1 MESTKTSAVGDDRPP
16 PRDIV
21 QERIDRLETLRAGRR
36 RIDDDVRS
44 NLAHWADAPLF
55 DDIKLRANFIRRL
68 TALIE
73 DVDYD
78 PAKLVDRPKPVLPR
92 QPPLAALAAL
102 TKGIALQLCLTLVF
116 LVQTQPREA
125 LGKHALLKINIDG
138 ADTGPIGPIGLV
150 DLIAVPASHNPSEE
164 STYNSNSR
172 ENRKRQIRGGF
183 IQLDRLGLAELPT
196 GGRKGAPRFNTVHL
210 NEEGG
215 PTAAGANRY
224 TQPRAAAKVVAVPPD
239 FFLNGWVHALSKSEI
254 AMWLMLRDL
263 SQRSDAVSPP
273 DKLHIRGRE
282 RLLQYDL
289 SRAVW
294 DTHARL
300 EDFGLIVVHKDPN
313 RRPNGTTVDGERALP
328 HYFELRDVGLRE
340 DGLSTV
346 LASLSGLQARKST

>member
-1 MESTKTSAVGDDRPP
+1 MESTKTAAADDDRPP

-21 QERIDRLETLRAGRR
+21 QERIDRLETLRAGHR
-36 RIDDDVRS
+36 RIDDDVCS
-44 NLAHWADAPLF
+44 NLANWARPPLF
-55 DDIKLRANFIRRL
+55 DDIKLRASFIRRL
-68 TALIE
+68 TALTE

-92 QPPLAALAAL
+92 QPPLVALAAL
-102 TKGIALQLCLTLVF
+102 TKGIALQLCLTLPF

-138 ADTGPIGPIGLV
+138 SDTHPIGLV
-150 DLIAVPASHNPSEE
+150 DLIAVPGSHNPSEE

-215 PTAAGANRY
+215 PTAAGAKRY
-224 TQPRAAAKVVAVPPD
+224 TQPRSTSRVVTVPPD

-263 SQRSDAVSPP
+263 SQRSDAPSPP

-289 SRAVW
+289 PRAVW

-340 DGLSTV
+340 NGLSTV
-346 LASLSGLQARKST
+346 LASLAELQTRKST